1 MKIWPMFCKAC
12 GQGIDRGDK
21 YCRNCGVPLPQEP
34 IETAVAASSAA
45 AATGDA
51 PIAIASSTAELQRPL
66 PIPKALLTEVAS
78 AAAVE
83 EKPAVVVTAAAIPAV
98 PPVSDAG
105 NTASP
110 DPARDAV
117 RSTSPDTKPQ
127 IADTPS
133 PSASQEQKRSQQS
146 EAPAEKPSA
155 ASAPDLKPADT
166 PKPQAERVAVAQAA
180 SPLET
185 SPTTTRETAKPD
197 TVPADAGARPVR
209 LCPQCH
215 RLVGDDD
222 LYCERCKAKLDQP
235 ARPQPAAAPAAASV
249 ENYGVPTFAG
259 YAADPAPS
267 KAFDDR
273 SDEPRLSDP
282 SGVDAI
288 SNLRVRRRRGLSVVE
303 IVVAAILLAGAG
315 AAVWM
320 LRSSLPA
327 KTSAPA
333 LTVGVAISPARARV
347 VAGHAYDLAA
357 TVTGTDNY
365 NVDWTIDE
373 GDSGGRI
380 VPRGAKAKDGA
391 VSSLAVYMAPKTP
404 GTYHVAATSK
414 ADPAKSA
421 SAIITVTGK

>member
-21 YCRNCGVPLPQEP
+21 FCRACGVPLPQEP
-34 IETAVAASSAA
+34 IETAVAAGAAA

-51 PIAIASSTAELQRPL
+51 PIAIATSTAELQRPL
-66 PIPKALLTEVAS
+66 PIPKALLTEAAS
-78 AAAVE
+78 AATVE
-83 EKPAVVVTAAAIPAV
+83 EKPPVVVSTPAIPAV

-105 NTASP
+105 KTASP
-110 DPARDAV
+110 DAARDAARV
-117 RSTSPDTKPQ
+117 TSPDPKPQ
-127 IADTPS
+127 VADTRAQSVP
-133 PSASQEQKRSQQS
+133 EEEKRSRQG
-146 EAPAEKPSA
+146 EVPAEKPSA
-155 ASAPDLKPADT
+155 TAAIALQSAEAPQ
-166 PKPQAERVAVAQAA
+166 PQAERVAVAQQA
-180 SPLET
+180 SPVET
-185 SPTTTRETAKPD
+185 TSTTPRETPKPD
-197 TVPADAGARPVR
+197 NVAVDAGVRPVR

-235 ARPQPAAAPAAASV
+235 ARPQPAVAAVAS
-249 ENYGVPTFAG
+249 EQNYGVPSFAG
-259 YAADPAPS
+259 YAAAPVS
-267 KAFDDR
+267 GKAFDDR
-273 SDEPRLSDP
+273 PEEHPLSDP

-303 IVVAAILLAGAG
+303 MVVAVILLSGAG

-320 LRSSLPA
+320 LRSSLPTKTA
-327 KTSAPA
+327 TSAA
-333 LTVGVAISPARARV
+333 AVGVTISPARAKV
-347 VAGHAYDLAA
+347 AAGHAYDLAA

-365 NVDWTIDE
+365 NVEWTIDE
-373 GDSGGRI
+373 GDSGGRV
-380 VPRGAKAKDGA
+380 VPRGAKAKDGG

-421 SAIITVTGK
+421 STTITVTAK

>member
-12 GQGIDRGDK
+12 GQGIDRSDK
-21 YCRNCGVPLPQEP
+21 FCRNCGVPLPQEP
-34 IETAVAASSAA
+34 IETAVAASAAA
-45 AATGDA
+45 AATGEA
-51 PIAIASSTAELQRPL
+51 PLAVASSTAELQRPL
-66 PIPKALLTEVAS
+66 PIPKALLAEVSS
-78 AAAVE
+78 AGAVE
-83 EKPAVVVTAAAIPAV
+83 EKPSVVVSTPAIPAV

-105 NTASP
+105 KTASP
-110 DPARDAV
+110 DPAREDARV
-117 RSTSPDTKPQ
+117 TSPDPKPQ
-127 IADTPS
+127 VADTRPQS
-133 PSASQEQKRSQQS
+133 VPEEEKRSRQS
-146 EAPAEKPSA
+146 EVPAEKPSA
-155 ASAPDLKPADT
+155 PAAIGLQAADA
-166 PKPQAERVAVAQAA
+166 PKPQAERVVVAQQA
-180 SPLET
+180 SPVET
-185 SPTTTRETAKPD
+185 IPATTPETAKPD
-197 TVPADAGARPVR
+197 RVDAGTRPVR

-215 RLVGDDD
+215 RLVGDED

-235 ARPQPAAAPAAASV
+235 ARPQPAAAAAARE
-249 ENYGVPTFAG
+249 ENYGVPSFAG
-259 YAADPAPS
+259 YAAELAPS

-273 SDEPRLSDP
+273 PDEPRLSDP

-288 SNLRVRRRRGLSVVE
+288 SNLRVRKRRGLSVVE
-303 IVVAAILLAGAG
+303 MVVAVILLAGAG

-320 LRSSLPA
+320 LRSSLPS
-327 KTSAPA
+327 KTSTPA
-333 LTVGVAISPARARV
+333 LTVGVTISPARAKV
-347 VAGHAYDLAA
+347 VAGHSYDLAA

-380 VPRGAKAKDGA
+380 VARGAKAKDGA